1 MDICYIIENMDID
14 FIFDNGIVIIS
25 EKENKK
31 EKQKIK
37 RKSMQSAI
45 DNFWVCAENRILGR
59 TGDC

>member
-1 MDICYIIENMDID
+1 MDID
-14 FIFDNGIVIIS
+14 FIIDNGKVVIS

-31 EKQKIK
+31 EKQKMK
-37 RKSMQSAI
+37 RKSMQAAI